1 MKRSKN
7 YDADSAKQV
16 QAMSQYG
23 VSREDM
29 AIIIGIYVED
39 IERLYAAE
47 MRKGKAVAN
56 AAMARILFEQ
66 AKGGNAKAVMRWLTW
81 KEAQNG

>member
-1 MKRSKN
+1 MKRAKQ

-23 VSREDM
+23 VSREDI
-29 AIIIGIYVED
+29 AIIIGVAVDD

-47 MRKGKAVAN
+47 MQKGKAVAN
-56 AAMARILFEQ
+56 ATMAKILFEQ
-66 AKGGNAKAVMRWLTW
+66 AKGGNAKAAMQWLTW
-81 KEAQNG
+81 KETQNG